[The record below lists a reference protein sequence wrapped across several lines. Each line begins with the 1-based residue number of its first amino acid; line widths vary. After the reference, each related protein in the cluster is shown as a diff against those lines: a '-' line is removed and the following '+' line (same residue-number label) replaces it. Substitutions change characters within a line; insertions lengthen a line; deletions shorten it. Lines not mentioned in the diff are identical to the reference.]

1 MTSSRIETG
10 RILTEAILQMTVKP
24 SFLLQGSATGFYGPQ
39 SFGPVDEKRG
49 SGSGFL
55 AELVQQWESSVSL
68 LAEAGLRVVYL
79 RSGVVLDPRGGMLER
94 LLKPF
99 DFYAGTILGN
109 GKQLISWIHLQDEVN
124 AIAFL
129 VENPSSSGPYNLTSP
144 APATMKEMVKEIA
157 RITRKPAFLNAPAFL
172 LQAFLGQMA
181 KETILAS
188 QQVLPSRLLAEGY
201 RFNYDELGSALQDLL
216 RKSVK

>member
-1 MTSSRIETG
+1 MGIFRFAPGGSRLKGGVPEVWRSPGPSG
-10 RILTEAILQMTVKP
+10 RHARTLT
-24 SFLLQGSATGFYGPQ
+24 
-39 SFGPVDEKRG
+39 
-49 SGSGFL
+49 
-55 AELVQQWESSVSL
+55 
-68 LAEAGLRVVYL
+68 
-79 RSGVVLDPRGGMLER
+79 
-94 LLKPF
+94 KPF

-188 QQVLPSRLLAEGY
+188 QQVLPSRLLAEGF
-201 RFNYDELGSALQDLL
+201 RFNYGELGSALQDLL